1 MNDLVTV
8 VTPPTEFEANVLAI
22 VLRDHGIDAHVF
34 AVPII
39 GVGIP
44 LSGGT
49 FGVPLQVSS
58 NDLERAK
65 KILADNK
72 NHSIDIDWD
81 AMHFDHCDET
91 QSNSNIKA
99 FAKLLFKMFTW
110 AVILSFLASLIA
122 SLLNFAFA

>member
-22 VLRDHGIDAHVF
+22 VLKDHGIDAHVF

-49 FGVPLQVSS
+49 VGVPLQVPS

-65 KILADNK
+65 KILSDNK

-81 AMHFDHCDET
+81 AMHFENCDE
-91 QSNSNIKA
+91 SHGNSNIKS
-99 FAKLLFKMFTW
+99 FPKVLFKIFTW
-110 AVILSFLASLIA
+110 AIILSFLASVIA
-122 SLLNFAFA
+122 SLLNFAFV

>member
-8 VTPPTEFEANVLAI
+8 LTPPTEFEANVLAI

-49 FGVPLQVSS
+49 FGVPLQVPSG
-58 NDLERAK
+58 DLERAK

-81 AMHFDHCDET
+81 SMQFDTREVNH
-91 QSNSNIKA
+91 SNSNIKRL
-99 FAKLLFKMFTW
+99 AKVLFKLFTW
-110 AVILSFLASLIA
+110 TVILSFLASLIA
-122 SLLNFAFA
+122 SLLNFAFV

>member
-49 FGVPLQVSS
+49 VGVPLQVPS

-81 AMHFDHCDET
+81 AMHFENCDE
-91 QSNSNIKA
+91 SHGNSNIKS
-99 FAKLLFKMFTW
+99 FPKVLFKIFTFTVLLFSVEGIFMET
-110 AVILSFLASLIA
+110 V
-122 SLLNFAFA
+122 N